1 MKLTLS
7 VVLLAALCIVVSGVP
22 QKSPSDMKKEDAK
35 NDDPKNEDAKE
46 NSSPNVQMV
55 EKVTYSDQ
63 NCQDVIIRQFYEAD
77 DGIGCGAYS
86 NGACGSNGDIG
97 SHMYKCPAEE
107 TELDMKEYV
116 RLDVY
121 NTEDC
126 SGTVS
131 TTSYFP
137 RKYEGEC
144 IPYDKS
150 FKTTDSQIFKIE
162 GETFSVGW
170 TSCDNLYKYT
180 KGKCVDGA
188 IAHF

>member
-1 MKLTLS
+1 MRFTVS

-46 NSSPNVQMV
+46 NSSNKVQMV
-55 EKVTYSDQ
+55 EKALYSDQ

-137 RKYEGEC
+137 RKNEGKC
-144 IPYDKS
+144 IPYDKFGKNTES
-150 FKTTDSQIFKIE
+150 RIFKIE
-162 GETFSVGW
+162 GETLSVGW
-170 TSCDNLYKYT
+170 IDCNNLETFT

-188 IAHF
+188 IANF